1 VSSHFR
7 STRLTLPQKHDVAI
21 FIISGTAMD
30 FSLSNLRRLR
40 YSTPVNNTAVTS
52 TQLPNILDAF
62 IPGYTFFCKLTRDT
76 FGFDLSN
83 IAFAFLV
90 VFASATSVRYL
101 VNTVWWPIVR
111 FFTAAVTVDS
121 NDFIHDCLLS
131 WAAQQPTLR
140 SARSLH
146 VHSVVDDGPEELG
159 LVNGLPANGQDGVSG
174 AMKAFPQY
182 EIYKGAHWFW
192 HNGHYFKLARE
203 DQQVLGITVQN
214 REKLTLTV
222 LGRSTQPIKELI
234 IEARDHRIS
243 ELTRE
248 KGKRA

>member
-1 VSSHFR
+1 
-7 STRLTLPQKHDVAI
+7 
-21 FIISGTAMD
+21 MD

-40 YSTPVNNTAVTS
+40 YSTPINNTAVTS

-83 IAFAFLV
+83 IAFIFLV
-90 VFASATSVRYL
+90 VFASAASLRYL
-101 VNTVWWPIVR
+101 INSVWWPIVR

-121 NDFIHDCLLS
+121 NDFIHDCLLA
-131 WAAQQPTLR
+131 WAAQHPTLR

-146 VHSVVDDGPEELG
+146 VHSGPEELG
-159 LVNGLPANGQDGVSG
+159 FANGVPSNDGATG

-182 EIYKGAHWFW
+182 EIYKGTHWFW

-203 DQQVLGITVQN
+203 DQEVSGVTVQN

-222 LGRSTQPIKELI
+222 LGRSTQPIKDLI
-234 IEARDHRIS
+234 IEARDRRIS

-248 KGKRA
+248 EGRRAWRKLL